1 MEIPLYNSADITQE
15 DNDSDAVSGDRLN
28 IDIHEGTLY
37 IRPTVSPMYGARKII
52 DPSQLTQHLSLQLV
66 AVGGA
71 ENNVLVEQSDG
82 ALTSQALMTCMR
94 GSPLYPNCLRGD
106 HKLMWAQNKDANN
119 QGDIAKCDAEGRC
132 PAGIGIGAPDTSS
145 LAVRIGVDAPQ
156 TRARP
161 QLYDNIYYIIMGV
174 MIWPAI
180 FAVLWFLANRG
191 YARRLRMI
199 IGWLIGWA
207 HNKVN
212 KWDDTQ
218 KQSDNNTSSQSQ
230 QLSLIDVSTARTD
243 VAPMHRGSKL
253 FASPLAYSP
262 TAAQYQ
268 TDKSCVSE
276 TWSSDGDLDTS
287 SRSKILNREWSG
299 GRPPRTDQELLKELD
314 ADALSTRKVCHT
326 CIYTQACTIILGYLS
341 CMCVYHSA
349 KWLKSAQLQLVVSSL
364 YHHFVMRLCFCCNV
378 FPEI

>member
-28 IDIHEGTLY
+28 IDVHEGTLY
-37 IRPTVSPMYGARKII
+37 IRPTVSPMYGARKNI
-52 DPSQLTQHLSLQLV
+52 DPSQLTQHSSLQLV
-66 AVGGA
+66 VVGRP

-94 GSPLYPNCLRGD
+94 GSPLYPECLRGD
-106 HKLMWAQNKDANN
+106 HRLMWAQNKDANN

-145 LAVRIGVDAPQ
+145 LTVRIGVDAPQ

-161 QLYDNIYYIIMGV
+161 QMYDNIYYIIMGV

-180 FAVLWFLANRG
+180 FAVVWFLANRG

-212 KWDDTQ
+212 KWDDNQ
-218 KQSDNNTSSQSQ
+218 KQNDTSMSSQSQ
-230 QLSLIDVSTARTD
+230 HLSLIEGPTATRDV
-243 VAPMHRGSKL
+243 VPINKGSKL

-262 TAAQYQ
+262 TAAAQYQ
-268 TDKSCVSE
+268 ADRSFISE
-276 TWSSDGDLDTS
+276 AWSSDGEHS
-287 SRSKILNREWSG
+287 GRSKVLSREWSG

-314 ADALSTRKVCHT
+314 AEAFSTRKVCYT
-326 CIYTQACTIILGYLS
+326 CIHVRIYKHMHIIRTDRE
-341 CMCVYHSA
+341 
-349 KWLKSAQLQLVVSSL
+349 LVKELHAEAVSVQYARST
-364 YHHFVMRLCFCCNV
+364 HV
-378 FPEI
+378 